1 MRNFLLLPLGLILLI
16 GFSCSKEDKSI
27 PVSDAS
33 DNTGTPPAAHTT
45 FVFTGTMLVD
55 KSDSLWTPVTNYT
68 ATNVISTIF
77 GTGPNYTLST
87 GFDATALKGVTNNV
101 IPVTITNNY
110 FSTYVVGTGIFNQG
124 VLNGYYNND
133 SLYYRVLYKGVAK
146 SNVFMDFKGKLTSS
160 H

>member
-1 MRNFLLLPLGLILLI
+1 MKKIVLLPLGLILLI

-45 FVFTGTMLVD
+45 FVFSGTMLVD
-55 KSDSLWTPVTNYT
+55 KNDSLWAPVTNYT
-68 ATNVISTIF
+68 ATNVKSTIV
-77 GTGPNYTLST
+77 GTTPNYTLSSD
-87 GFDATALKGVTNNV
+87 FDATALKGITNNV
-101 IPVTITNNY
+101 IPVSITNNY

-124 VLNGYYNND
+124 VLNGFYSND
-133 SLYYRVLYKGVAK
+133 SLYYRVLYKGVDK